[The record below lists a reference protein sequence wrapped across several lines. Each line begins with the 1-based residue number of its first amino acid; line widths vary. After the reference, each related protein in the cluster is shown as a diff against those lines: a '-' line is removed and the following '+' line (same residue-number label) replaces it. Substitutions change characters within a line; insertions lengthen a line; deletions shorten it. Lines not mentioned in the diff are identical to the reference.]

1 MKNMKKRSILFTI
14 IILQLIIYLT
24 FLYIDFKNTGANNHM
39 SITLKYS
46 GILLCFLTALLTDGD
61 GHSKRDTLLLQLG
74 LFFTTLADFNLL
86 ILNQFIIGVT
96 LFCVVQTIYILRYNP
111 RLKMNFI
118 FISLVTIL
126 IVLILGLC
134 IDSKTPGSRIS
145 LYLIAILYGILL
157 ILSVINALLTCKR
170 KVLPGYSCCLV
181 SIGMILFLL
190 CDINVGLYNIL
201 SIYNGKTVFVYYLT
215 SLSGNLIWLFYFP
228 SQVLISLSG
237 YKINSNTS
245 CQSN

>member
-1 MKNMKKRSILFTI
+1 MKKRSILFTI
-14 IILQLIIYLT
+14 IILQLVIYLV
-24 FLYIDFKNTGANNHM
+24 FLYIDFKNTGANNDI
-39 SITLKYS
+39 SIILKYS
-46 GILLCFLTALLTDGD
+46 GILLCFLTALLIDRD

-86 ILNQFIIGVT
+86 ILNQFILGVT
-96 LFCVVQTIYILRYNP
+96 LFCVVQIIYILRYNP

-126 IVLILGLC
+126 IVLIFGLF
-134 IDSKTPGSRIS
+134 IESRTPGSGIS
-145 LYLIAILYGILL
+145 LYFIAALYGILL
-157 ILSVINALLTCKR
+157 ILSVISALFTCKR
-170 KVLPGYSCCLV
+170 KVLPGYSCCFV

-201 SIYNGKTVFVYYLT
+201 SMYNGKSVFIFYLT
-215 SLSGNLIWLFYFP
+215 SLCGNLVWLFYLP
-228 SQVLISLSG
+228 SQVLLSLSG
-237 YKINSNTS
+237 YRLNSDTS